1 MGNTTTVNIHY
12 GAGTDATQVLPG
24 SKFLDGS
31 MYQDKLAEVVNEI
44 DTLSLSNAQK
54 AAFIKQLQ
62 DEPWKAD
69 WTK

>member
-1 MGNTTTVNIHY
+1 
-12 GAGTDATQVLPG
+12 
-24 SKFLDGS
+24 

-54 AAFIKQLQ
+54 AAFIKQLEDQ
-62 DEPWKAD
+62 PWKVD

>member
-1 MGNTTTVNIHY
+1 MGNNATVNIHY

-24 SKFLDGS
+24 SKFLDTS
-31 MYQDKLAEVVNEI
+31 IYQDKLAEVVNEI